1 MRLRGSGQF
10 LIGSPQAGQ
19 RRQVCSLP
27 NQPLLV
33 HTPAKLNLFLEILGK
48 RDDGFHELET
58 LMMTVSLYDTL
69 VFTEKRPHKNSTH
82 TEETSEEVSL
92 RCFDAGF
99 SGSRHRNAG
108 SALRQNATEGAT
120 GITEVPDGRDNLAVR
135 AAELL
140 RSKTGCRRGIHIDLY
155 KRIPAAAGLAGG
167 SSDAAAVLFAL
178 NRIWQL
184 GLSRDELQSF
194 ASEIGSD
201 VSFFLNPQSAAI
213 CRGRGEIIE
222 PLALPNR
229 LHFVIAK
236 PPSGLSTA
244 DVFRHCRL
252 QDRSPGVGSLV
263 DSLRRGDLR
272 TAGQRLLNSLQ
283 APAEEL
289 NPDVGRLKANF
300 ASHNTIGHL
309 MSGSGT
315 AYFGVCRHRCEARKA
330 AARLRASMKHSDQ
343 VFVVANPP

>member
-1 MRLRGSGQF
+1 MRLRGSGLF
-10 LIGSPQAGQ
+10 LTGPSLPGTPPTGQ
-19 RRQVCSLP
+19 RQPDQSLV
-27 NQPLLV
+27 V
-33 HTPAKLNLFLEILGK
+33 HTPAKLNLFLEVLGK

-58 LMMTVSLYDTL
+58 LMVAVSLYDTL
-69 VFTEKRPHKNSTH
+69 IFSFK
-82 TEETSEEVSL
+82 EEAPEEVSL
-92 RCFDAGF
+92 RCFDVRMRQG
-99 SGSRHRNAG
+99 NAG

-120 GITEVPDGRDNLAVR
+120 GFTEVPDGRDNLAVR

-140 RSKTGCRRGIHIDLY
+140 RSKTGCRQGIHIDLY
-155 KRIPAAAGLAGG
+155 KRIPAEAGLAGG

-201 VSFFLNPQSAAI
+201 VSFFLNPQSIAI

-222 PLALPNR
+222 PLSLPNR

-244 DVFRHCRL
+244 DVFRRCRA
-252 QDRSPGVGSLV
+252 QDSPCGVSSLV
-263 DSLRRGDLR
+263 DSLKRGDLQS
-272 TAGQRLLNSLQ
+272 AGQRLMNSLQ
-283 APAEEL
+283 PPAEEL
-289 NPDVGRLKANF
+289 NSDIGRLKANF

-315 AYFGVCRHRCEARKA
+315 AYFGVCRHRREARRA

>member
-1 MRLRGSGQF
+1 MRLRGSGLTQTGQF
-10 LIGSPQAGQ
+10 LSDSPQAGQ
-19 RRQVCSLP
+19 RQKVCSLP
-27 NQPLLV
+27 NQPLVV

-69 VFTEKRPHKNSTH
+69 VFST

-140 RSKTGCRRGIHIDLY
+140 RSKTGCRHGIHIDLY
-155 KRIPAAAGLAGG
+155 KRIPVAAGLAGG

-184 GLSRDELQSF
+184 GLSRNELQSS

-222 PLALPNR
+222 PLSFPNR
-229 LHFVIAK
+229 LHFVIVK

-244 DVFRHCRL
+244 DVFRHCRA
-252 QDRSPGVGSLV
+252 QGSPCGVGSLV
-263 DSLRRGDLR
+263 DSLRRGDLQ

-300 ASHNTIGHL
+300 DRQNLLGHL

-315 AYFGVCRHRCEARKA
+315 AYFGVCRHRREARTV

-343 VFVVANPP
+343 VYVVANPP

>member
-1 MRLRGSGQF
+1 MRLRGSGLF
-10 LIGSPQAGQ
+10 LTGLSMPGTPTTGQ
-19 RRQVCSLP
+19 RQPDHSLV
-27 NQPLLV
+27 V
-33 HTPAKLNLFLEILGK
+33 HAPAKLNLFLEVLGK
-48 RDDGFHELET
+48 QDGGFHELET
-58 LMMTVSLYDTL
+58 LMVAVSLYDTL
-69 VFTEKRPHKNSTH
+69 IFSFKEDAP
-82 TEETSEEVSL
+82 EEVSL

-99 SGSRHRNAG
+99 RQSSVG

-120 GITEVPDGRDNLAVR
+120 GFTEVPDGRDNLAVR

-140 RSKTGCRRGIHIDLY
+140 RSKTGCRQGIHIDLY
-155 KRIPAAAGLAGG
+155 KRIPAEAGLAGG

-201 VSFFLNPQSAAI
+201 VSFFLNPQSIAI
-213 CRGRGEIIE
+213 CRGRGDIIE
-222 PLALPNR
+222 PLSLPNR

-244 DVFRHCRL
+244 DVFRHCRAR
-252 QDRSPGVGSLV
+252 DSPCGVSSLV
-263 DSLRRGDLR
+263 DSLKRGDLR
-272 TAGQRLLNSLQ
+272 TAGQRFMNSLES
-283 APAEEL
+283 PAEEL
-289 NPDVGRLKANF
+289 NSDIGRLKANF
-300 ASHNTIGHL
+300 ASLNHIGHL

-315 AYFGVCRHRCEARKA
+315 AYFGICRHRREARKA
-330 AARLRASMKHSDQ
+330 AARLRSGTSSDQ